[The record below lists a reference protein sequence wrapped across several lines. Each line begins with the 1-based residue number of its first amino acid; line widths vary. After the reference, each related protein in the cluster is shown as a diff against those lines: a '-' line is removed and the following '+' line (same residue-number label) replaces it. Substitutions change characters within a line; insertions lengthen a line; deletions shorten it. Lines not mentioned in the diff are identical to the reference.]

1 MVLRR
6 IGFSRVEREPLG
18 AMVGNYSVRRTGNRG
33 INRSEKRRNALKRPC
48 AGLTMVDWRRRR
60 DLRQTKSEVST
71 PRRWMTNLAH
81 APESLCLCLPRG
93 LATIIT
99 SLVLSF

>member
-18 AMVGNYSVRRTGNRG
+18 AMVGNYSVRRTGNKG
-33 INRSEKRRNALKRPC
+33 INWSEKRRNALKRPC

-60 DLRQTKSEVST
+60 IFDKQNPKFRLR
-71 PRRWMTNLAH
+71 
-81 APESLCLCLPRG
+81 G
-93 LATIIT
+93 GG
-99 SLVLSF
+99 